1 MLTRE
6 FKLKLNRKL
15 KRQLS
20 EHLWHLTGVYN
31 WSLSQIEKELQDHQ
45 TLKVGP
51 LPEGWDEG
59 LARSKV
65 PNRVRLKPL

>member
-31 WSLSQIEKELQDHQ
+31 WSLSQIEKELVAHQ
-45 TLKVGP
+45 APQGP
-51 LPEGWDEG
+51 LKKAEPP
-59 LARSKV
+59 KV
-65 PNRVRLKPL
+65 QKLTWTVG